1 MKNWF
6 QFSESKLSA
15 PYFGKFAFWAGLRK
29 IAVFLLQATTTWQ
42 RNVATLYDQLNS
54 SWIFRQML
62 NVLDKRVCDAK
73 RCRSWN
79 CFVLQRTETVWV
91 VFLYLLRLL
100 AYMLDFQEERNKK
113 TTKYMKPMI
122 YLKLFYFLLI
132 PMFEKSRSC
141 IVTQNWQATDHAGV
155 LQPYCLDHSVRKS
168 MCHW

>member
-62 NVLDKRVCDAK
+62 NVLDKEFAMPSDVDPEIVLCFNELKLFELYFYTFWDCWHICWTFK
-73 RCRSWN
+73 RR
-79 CFVLQRTETVWV
+79 ET
-91 VFLYLLRLL
+91 
-100 AYMLDFQEERNKK
+100 KK